1 MLKKPKQ
8 IIILIQNKLK
18 VTIVGTLGISHQ
30 IESVSHLSTRKD
42 EACHQIAQDPKNGYD
57 CLSDAFD
64 PENQRN
70 NHNYL

>member
-18 VTIVGTLGISHQ
+18 VTIGISHQ
-30 IESVSHLSTRKD
+30 IESVSHLSTRKN
-42 EACHQIAQDPKNGYD
+42 EACHQVAQDPKNGND